1 MSNLSVSTNQTQ
13 VPNTNQAWNAPT
25 PPSDEESALSSQE
38 KEKDALDSDIV
49 DWEGDNDQEN
59 PRNWSNGYKSWV
71 TVQLGL
77 LALCASLGSSIT
89 APAQDAIADYV
100 GVSSEVVVLSVS
112 LYM

>member
-1 MSNLSVSTNQTQ
+1 MSRLSTSTNHTQ
-13 VPNTNQAWNAPT
+13 VPDTEQAWNTST
-25 PPSDEESALSSQE
+25 PPNDEESALPSKE
-38 KEKDALDSDIV
+38 KEKTQKDPDIV

-71 TVQLGL
+71 TFQLGM

-89 APAQDAIADYV
+89 SPAQDAIAEYV